1 MPGHPGPGSLP
12 AMPFSVEV
20 PVTVRWRDI
29 DALGHVNNAVFL
41 TYLETGRDRFF
52 HALVG
57 DTFLDLVLVR
67 LEIDFKAEIPMG
79 TEEVLVT
86 CRATEIGRTSMRTT
100 EQILLPGGGVAAQS
114 QTVIVARDEK
124 TRSSRPWT
132 DKERAILKD
141 AIA

>member
-1 MPGHPGPGSLP
+1 
-12 AMPFSVEV
+12 MPFSVEV
-20 PVTVRWRDI
+20 PVTVRWRDF

-41 TYLETGRDRFF
+41 TFLETGRDRFF
-52 HALVG
+52 HSLVG

-86 CRATEIGRTSMRTT
+86 CRATGIGRTSMRTQ
-100 EQILLPGGGVAAQS
+100 EQILLPGGVLAAQS
-114 QTVIVARDEK
+114 ETVIVARDAA

-132 DKERAILKD
+132 DEERAVLVNAIGD
-141 AIA
+141 AG

>member
-1 MPGHPGPGSLP
+1 
-12 AMPFSVEV
+12 MPFSVEV
-20 PVTVRWRDI
+20 PVTVRWRDF

-41 TYLETGRDRFF
+41 TFLETGRDRFF

-86 CRATEIGRTSMRTT
+86 CRATDIGRSSMRTQ
-100 EQILLPGGGVAAQS
+100 EQILLPGGDLAAQS
-114 QTVIVARDEK
+114 QTVIVARDDK

-132 DKERAILKD
+132 NEERAILTS
-141 AIA
+141 AID

>member
-1 MPGHPGPGSLP
+1 
-12 AMPFSVEV
+12 MPFSVEV

-67 LEIDFKAEIPMG
+67 LEIF
-79 TEEVLVT
+79 
-86 CRATEIGRTSMRTT
+86 R
-100 EQILLPGGGVAAQS
+100 
-114 QTVIVARDEK
+114 
-124 TRSSRPWT
+124 
-132 DKERAILKD
+132 
-141 AIA
+141 

>member
-1 MPGHPGPGSLP
+1 
-12 AMPFSVEV
+12 MPFSVEV

-79 TEEVLVT
+79 TDEVLVT
-86 CRATEIGRTSMRTT
+86 CQATEIGRTSMRTM
-100 EQILLPGGGVAAQS
+100 EQILLPGGALAAQS
-114 QTVIVARDEK
+114 HTVIVARDET

-132 DKERAILKD
+132 DEERAILTD
-141 AIA
+141 AIQTT

>member
-1 MPGHPGPGSLP
+1 
-12 AMPFSVEV
+12 MPFSVEV
-20 PVTVRWRDI
+20 PITVRWRDF

-41 TYLETGRDRFF
+41 TFLETGRDRFF
-52 HALVG
+52 HSLVG

-86 CRATEIGRTSMRTT
+86 CRATGIGRTSMRTQ
-100 EQILLPGGGVAAQS
+100 EQILLPGGELAAQS
-114 QTVIVARDEK
+114 ETVIVARDAA

-132 DKERAILKD
+132 DEERSALEG
-141 AIA
+141 AL

>member
-1 MPGHPGPGSLP
+1 
-12 AMPFSVEV
+12 MPFSVEV
-20 PVTVRWRDI
+20 PVTVRWRDF

-41 TYLETGRDRFF
+41 TFLETGRDRFF
-52 HALVG
+52 HSLVG

-86 CRATEIGRTSMRTT
+86 CRATGIGRTSMRTR
-100 EQILLPGGGVAAQS
+100 EQILLPGGVLAAQS
-114 QTVIVARDEK
+114 ETVIVARDAA

-132 DKERAILKD
+132 DEERAALVNAIGD
-141 AIA
+141 AD

>member
-1 MPGHPGPGSLP
+1 MS
-12 AMPFSVEV
+12 ASAPFSVEV
-20 PVTVRWRDI
+20 PVTVRWRDF

-41 TYLETGRDRFF
+41 TFLETGRDRFF

-79 TEEVLVT
+79 TEEVIVT
-86 CRATEIGRTSMRTT
+86 CRTAGIGRTSMRTQ
-100 EQILLPGGGVAAQS
+100 EQILLPGGALAAQS
-114 QTVIVARDEK
+114 ETVIVARDAT

-132 DKERAILKD
+132 DEERVVLVNAIGD
-141 AIA
+141 AG

>member
-1 MPGHPGPGSLP
+1 
-12 AMPFSVEV
+12 MPFSVEV
-20 PVTVRWRDI
+20 PVTIRWRDF

-41 TYLETGRDRFF
+41 TFLETGRDRFF
-52 HALVG
+52 HTLVG

-86 CRATEIGRTSMRTT
+86 CRATDIGRSSMRTS
-100 EQILLPGGGVAAQS
+100 EQIFLPGGDLAAQS
-114 QTVIVARDEK
+114 QTVIVARDDK

-132 DKERAILKD
+132 NEERAILTS
-141 AIA
+141 AID

>member
-1 MPGHPGPGSLP
+1 
-12 AMPFSVEV
+12 MPFSVEV

-52 HALVG
+52 HDLVG

-67 LEIDFKAEIPMG
+67 LEIDFRAEIPMG
-79 TEEVLVT
+79 TPEVLVT
-86 CRATEIGRTSMRTT
+86 CQATDIGRSSMRTT
-100 EQILLPGGGVAAQS
+100 EQILLPGGDVAAVS

-124 TRSSRPWT
+124 TRSSRSWT
-132 DKERAILKD
+132 DEERAILTN
-141 AIA
+141 AIG

>member
-1 MPGHPGPGSLP
+1 
-12 AMPFSVEV
+12 MPFSTEI
-20 PVTVRWRDI
+20 PVTVRWRDF

-41 TYLETGRDRFF
+41 TFLETGRDRFF

-86 CRATEIGRTSMRTT
+86 CRATGIGRTSMRTQ
-100 EQILLPGGGVAAQS
+100 EQILLPGGVLAAQS
-114 QTVIVARDEK
+114 ETVIVARDAA

-132 DKERAILKD
+132 DEERAVLVNAIGD
-141 AIA
+141 AG

>member
-1 MPGHPGPGSLP
+1 MPFN
-12 AMPFSVEV
+12 APFSVEV
-20 PVTVRWRDI
+20 PVTVRWRDF

-41 TYLETGRDRFF
+41 TFLETGRDRFF

-79 TEEVLVT
+79 TEEVLVS
-86 CRATEIGRTSMRTT
+86 CRATGIGRTSMRTQ
-100 EQILLPGGGVAAQS
+100 EQILLPGGVVAAVS
-114 QTVIVARDEK
+114 ETVIVARDAA

-132 DKERAILKD
+132 EEERAILEGSL
-141 AIA
+141 

>member
-1 MPGHPGPGSLP
+1 MPMS
-12 AMPFSVEV
+12 APFSVEV
-20 PVTVRWRDI
+20 PVTVRWRDF

-41 TYLETGRDRFF
+41 TFLETGRDRFF
-52 HALVG
+52 HSLVG

-86 CRATEIGRTSMRTT
+86 CRATEIGRTSMRTA
-100 EQILLPGGGVAAQS
+100 EQILLPGGELAAAS

-132 DKERAILKD
+132 EEERAILTD
-141 AIA
+141 AIG

>member
-1 MPGHPGPGSLP
+1 
-12 AMPFSVEV
+12 MPFSVEI
-20 PVTVRWRDI
+20 PVTVRWRDF

-41 TYLETGRDRFF
+41 TFLETGRDRFF

-79 TEEVLVT
+79 TDEVLVS
-86 CRATEIGRTSMRTT
+86 CRATGIGRTSMRTQ
-100 EQILLPGGGVAAQS
+100 EQILLPGGVVAAVS
-114 QTVIVARDEK
+114 ETVIVARDAA

-132 DKERAILKD
+132 EEERAILEGSL
-141 AIA
+141 